1 MNVWVNDEPDA
12 HDNDASI
19 QLQLKDEFRAE
30 KKPYIG
36 NLRKYVKK
44 ELQEVS
50 SAEIIDDVDDDLPW

>member
-44 ELQEVS
+44 EPTEAKADDFQE
-50 SAEIIDDVDDDLPW
+50 EDDDLQF